1 MWPIT
6 FLILIKHILYLNKS
20 RFEAWLILLCILA
33 RQNIA
38 KAFKAGLYD
47 ETFLHRWLNFSFDS
61 FLSTFNTCIQL
72 RNVNEIFESTIMKVF
87 QKKKILTRFLIKIFS
102 SEMYFTNQR
111 SNLYRKWRKWLHEVN
126 TKEEMNE
133 NLKTYIS
140 KENREKI
147 RATRQIIKIK
157 LESCGNG

>member
-1 MWPIT
+1 MT
-6 FLILIKHILYLNKS
+6 S
-20 RFEAWLILLCILA
+20 
-33 RQNIA
+33 
-38 KAFKAGLYD
+38 FKKQVWRRAY
-47 ETFLHRWLNFSFDS
+47 TMKFFFHRWLNFSFDS
-61 FLSTFNTCIQL
+61 FLSIFNTCIQL
-72 RNVNEIFESTIMKVF
+72 QNVNEIFESTIVKVF

-147 RATRQIIKIK
+147 RTTRQIIKIK